1 MTVTFGE
8 FEGVFRC
15 FSVDGARHLV
25 AVRVQ
30 AAATLA
36 LMSFWG
42 WYCYYR
48 AKVVADCFRQ
58 KMDENWCQLWY
69 YVLHYTWS
77 ENKVKG

>member
-8 FEGVFRC
+8 FEGVWRC

-30 AAATLA
+30 AVATLA

-48 AKVVADCFRQ
+48 AKVVADCFFQ
-58 KMDENWCQLWY
+58 KMDDKLV
-69 YVLHYTWS
+69 YVMVSHFSLYM
-77 ENKVKG
+77 ERQ